1 MLCKKTFSM
10 WWSFIINRSNMF
22 IPTRGDI
29 IKMILRNWWHA
40 SATCPPQVYTG
51 GAAGAKKA
59 AWTGAN
65 WKRIDFPPKL
75 QLDLSSAHVYSTNP
89 SFPPLALIGLQSFL
103 LPLLALTAFLNEPQ
117 KFSSISCKGKFS
129 LGNDQ
134 VWPEISSADAIF
146 RSAFSEIFSCIYK
159 SKWFAFLLLYFLIK
173 WTFYWKN
180 AFSGY
185 LAFWRHTYKED
196 ECQESVELP
205 EKTNKLIWCNV
216 RKLELVST
224 EKDILPLLPS
234 VLRLMSTQGV
244 FDLDFN
250 WQTITNPGSWN
261 WWTSAK

>member
-1 MLCKKTFSM
+1 MVFHNQQLQRLFQEEMISSRWFWET
-10 WWSFIINRSNMF
+10 
-22 IPTRGDI
+22 GD
-29 IKMILRNWWHA
+29 MHRPRALLRC
-40 SATCPPQVYTG
+40 TQ

-65 WKRIDFPPKL
+65 WKRIDFPPKF

-159 SKWFAFLLLYFLIK
+159 PKWFAFLLIYFPIK
-173 WTFYWKN
+173 WTFLWQN

-185 LAFWRHTYKED
+185 LAIWRHTYKED
-196 ECQESVELP
+196 ECQKSVELP

-216 RKLELVST
+216 GKLELVST
-224 EKDILPLLPS
+224 EKRIFFPLREEYPFSAS

-244 FDLDFN
+244 FDQDFN
-250 WQTITNPGSWN
+250 WQTITNPRSWN

>member
-1 MLCKKTFSM
+1 MLCKKTFFM
-10 WWSFIINRSNMF
+10 WWSFIINSSNMF

-40 SATCPPQVYTG
+40 SSTCPPQVYIHR

-103 LPLLALTAFLNEPQ
+103 LPLLALIAFLNEPQ
-117 KFSSISCKGKFS
+117 KFSISCKGKFS

-146 RSAFSEIFSCIYK
+146 RSAFSEIFSCIFK
-159 SKWFAFLLLYFLIK
+159 SKWFAFLLL
-173 WTFYWKN
+173 
-180 AFSGY
+180 
-185 LAFWRHTYKED
+185 
-196 ECQESVELP
+196 
-205 EKTNKLIWCNV
+205 
-216 RKLELVST
+216 
-224 EKDILPLLPS
+224 
-234 VLRLMSTQGV
+234 
-244 FDLDFN
+244 
-250 WQTITNPGSWN
+250 
-261 WWTSAK
+261 